1 MTLEHIIEQLGG
13 KLEVI
18 NDNGYSFDIQFGN
31 QPYTQ
36 SSHNNGNKINRVG
49 SLAHAQAGAISF
61 FNDTKYTSQ
70 LKDTKASAVIL
81 KPEHAHLT
89 ALPKI
94 ITDNPYAYFAKLSSL
109 LNPSVI
115 PVQGIHA
122 SAIIHETANIATN
135 CSIGANVVILDNT
148 VIGKNVTIGS
158 GSFIESNCLIGD
170 NTILESN
177 VTIKHHV
184 QIGANCHLF
193 SGCVIGND
201 GFGYA
206 EESNADGQKNWVKI
220 PQIGR
225 VIIYDHVDIGA
236 NTTID
241 RGAIDDTVIEEGVKL
256 DNLIQI
262 AHNCRIGAHTVIAGC
277 TGIAGSAIIGK
288 YCKIGGAAMILG
300 HLSIADHVTIS
311 PGSMIMRSINKAGTY
326 TALMPFQ
333 EHNDWLRTAA
343 NIRHLNDL
351 TDKIKLLEAT
361 VKKLTNNDNE

>member
-1 MTLEHIIEQLGG
+1 MSINLPIFGFSLDELIEQLGG
-13 KLEVI
+13 KLDASSVVKTG
-18 NDNGYSFDIQFGN
+18 NDLIAD
-31 QPYTQ
+31 
-36 SSHNNGNKINRVG
+36 NNSNKINRVG

-61 FNDTKYTSQ
+61 FNNTKYTDLLQ
-70 LKDTKASAVIL
+70 NTKASAVIL
-81 KPEHAHLT
+81 KQEHAHLT
-89 ALPKI
+89 TLPKI
-94 ITDNPYAYFAKLSSL
+94 VTDNPYAFFAKCSQL
-109 LNPSVI
+109 LNPAIVPI
-115 PVQGIHA
+115 PGTVS
-122 SAIIHETANIATN
+122 SAIIHETTQIAAN
-135 CSIGANVVILDNT
+135 CSIGANVVILNNV
-148 VIGKNVTIGS
+148 VIGQNVIIGP
-158 GSFIESNCLIGD
+158 GCVIESYCLIGD

-206 EESNADGQKNWVKI
+206 EESTEDDLTRWVKI

-225 VIIYDHVDIGA
+225 VIIHDHVDIGA

-277 TGIAGSAIIGK
+277 TGIAGSAIIGRH
-288 YCKIGGAAMILG
+288 CKIGGAAMILG

-333 EHNDWLRTAA
+333 EHNDWLKTAA

-351 TDKIKLLEAT
+351 TDKIKHLEAL